1 MKKEL
6 VIYRDLLTAYKAI
19 KATYNDDYS
28 PNQPVWRMTKR
39 VILNAQETLGVAV
52 ATQLQERAM
61 IKAGIRPSEPV
72 DYTNFDWDNPENWA
86 ETE

>member
-1 MKKEL
+1 MTKEC
-6 VIYRDLLTAYKAI
+6 VIYRDLLTAYKDI

-28 PNQPVWRMTKR
+28 PNKAVWRMTKR
-39 VILNAQETLGVAV
+39 VILNAQAALGVAV

-72 DYTNFDWDNPENWA
+72 DYSNFDWDDPKNWRQ
-86 ETE
+86 

>member
-1 MKKEL
+1 MTKEC

-28 PNQPVWRMTKR
+28 PNKTVWRTAKR
-39 VILNAQETLGVAV
+39 VILNAQKALGVAV
-52 ATQLQERAM
+52 ATRLQERAM

-72 DYTNFDWDNPENWA
+72 DYSNFDWDDPKNWSQ
-86 ETE
+86 